1 MITTRTNQTLSL
13 RELLPQ
19 ALGTI
24 TVVPSLQAT
33 PEMDSTYSSQQD
45 EAGGPVRPAVR
56 VPLSASHYLPLHR
69 SLSPAG
75 SSSGLL
81 NDGSAWA
88 AAG

>member
-1 MITTRTNQTLSL
+1 MTTRTNQTLSL
-13 RELLPQ
+13 RELLPH

-24 TVVPSLQAT
+24 TVVPSM
-33 PEMDSTYSSQQD
+33 PVDSTYSSQQD

-56 VPLSASHYLPLHR
+56 VPLSASHYQPLHR

>member
-1 MITTRTNQTLSL
+1 MMTTRTRQTLSL

-24 TVVPSLQAT
+24 TVVASVESHPVTS
-33 PEMDSTYSSQQD
+33 YSSQQD

-56 VPLSASHYLPLHR
+56 VPLSASHYQPLHR

-75 SSSGLL
+75 ASSGLL
-81 NDGSAWA
+81 NEQQAWA